1 MAEGAEFIRKEQE
14 ILHLFTKDDEG
25 AISMLYDRYAGSLLE
40 IIRRRIGDAQLAE
53 EILQDT
59 FFKIWKN
66 ISSYDPEKGSL
77 FSWMARIAQNTAI
90 DKMRSAAQ
98 KRMHKTDYDDSFVD
112 KDEKVEMHPLDG
124 LQIDQLL
131 SRLDDKHRIVL
142 EYLYQRD
149 FTQKELS
156 DELQIPLGTVKTRA
170 RNALLQLR
178 GLLKNELKLW
188 TLLPAIMH
196 VGQWLITWLKR

>member
-1 MAEGAEFIRKEQE
+1 MAEGAGFIRKEQE

-196 VGQWLITWLKR
+196 VGQWVITWLKR